1 MQLLE
6 LSTDDV
12 LGEHN
17 WLATA
22 WELFSA
28 LIKGV
33 ELQPDYTKTNQ
44 LFFWLVQFRCYES

>member
-1 MQLLE
+1 MRLLE

-22 WELFSA
+22 RELFSA
-28 LIKGV
+28 PIKAV
-33 ELQPDYTKTNQ
+33 ELQPDYTKTYQ
-44 LFFWLVQFRCYES
+44 LFFWLVQFRCYKS